1 MVSIVPLT
9 AAIVRMESH
18 APRKLEIVSTDV
30 KMNGQENY
38 VISSVR
44 MERIYQTESVS
55 SVRDS
60 VKTGHPVI
68 SQPERVITDV
78 MTTGP
83 VNSVKNALIDFTTA
97 IAAVY
102 VVSV

>member
-1 MVSIVPLT
+1 
-9 AAIVRMESH
+9 
-18 APRKLEIVSTDV
+18 
-30 KMNGQENY
+30 
-38 VISSVR
+38 

-83 VNSVKNALIDFTTA
+83 VNSVKVHVRKMMIGIRFGVRVCLGFF
-97 IAAVY
+97 Y
-102 VVSV
+102 RRFFLHC

>member
-1 MVSIVPLT
+1 
-9 AAIVRMESH
+9 
-18 APRKLEIVSTDV
+18 
-30 KMNGQENY
+30 
-38 VISSVR
+38 

-83 VNSVKNALIDFTTA
+83 VNSVKVHVRKMMIDIRFGVRVLFGQKAFYIDFFFALLNLIILTQQCHSFT
-97 IAAVY
+97 
-102 VVSV
+102 